1 MKNSRSAIPYGG
13 TEMLEKSFLNP
24 NKIWFMIVL
33 LHIIGSVLVSLLG
46 IFPFGIVIATTGIWF
61 LLANIWERNLK
72 NIGICIAGWFITI
85 FTMQSLNISFQGTVL
100 LNEILLLYVCWCC
113 KKAYVKPTEY
123 CHLKKVS
130 LKSTFFIVIAAIVL
144 FVMAGYV
151 NACSMIVFQNL
162 LDVSLKEISGHP
174 LEAMIAVA
182 IMPALIEEVL
192 FRGIIYRGISDKK
205 IAIFISAITFALLH
219 MNFNQ
224 MCYAFVMGLFFA
236 VVIYITDNLTV
247 SIALHM
253 LFNAFTVILCCF
265 PSTKVI
271 RTLLEY
277 NIAGYHLFNPGVTN
291 MQGGIEISL
300 VLIGGVIAVVSMLIA
315 GYLVFL
321 IGKEEKEEKKV
332 YKTKEKKETRIQ
344 TVKRMVIPANSE
356 KWKPNALFFA
366 GSGLCILITI
376 LYEILI

>member
-85 FTMQSLNISFQGTVL
+85 FTMHSLNISFQGTVL

-130 LKSTFFIVIAAIVL
+130 LKSTFFIVIAAIFL
-144 FVMAGYV
+144 FIMAGYV

-162 LDVSLKEISGHP
+162 LDVSLEEISGHP

-205 IAIFISAITFALLH
+205 MAIFISAITFALLH

-253 LFNAFTVILCCF
+253 LFSAFTVILCCF

-271 RTLLEY
+271 RTLLEC

-321 IGKEEKEEKKV
+321 IGKEEKEEKEV

-344 TVKRMVIPANSE
+344 TVKRTVIPANSE

>member
-1 MKNSRSAIPYGG
+1 
-13 TEMLEKSFLNP
+13 
-24 NKIWFMIVL
+24 
-33 LHIIGSVLVSLLG
+33 
-46 IFPFGIVIATTGIWF
+46 
-61 LLANIWERNLK
+61 
-72 NIGICIAGWFITI
+72 
-85 FTMQSLNISFQGTVL
+85 
-100 LNEILLLYVCWCC
+100 
-113 KKAYVKPTEY
+113 
-123 CHLKKVS
+123 
-130 LKSTFFIVIAAIVL
+130 
-144 FVMAGYV
+144 
-151 NACSMIVFQNL
+151 MIVFQNL
-162 LDVSLKEISGHP
+162 LDVSLEEISGHP

-253 LFNAFTVILCCF
+253 LFNGFTVILCCF

-271 RTLLEY
+271 RTLLECH
-277 NIAGYHLFNPGVTN
+277 IAGYHLFNPGVTN
-291 MQGGIEISL
+291 MQGGIKISL

-321 IGKEEKEEKKV
+321 IGKEEKEEKEV
-332 YKTKEKKETRIQ
+332 YKTKEKKETGIR
-344 TVKRMVIPANSE
+344 TAKRTVIPENSE

>member
-1 MKNSRSAIPYGG
+1 
-13 TEMLEKSFLNP
+13 MLEKSFLNP

-72 NIGICIAGWFITI
+72 NIGICITGWFITI
-85 FTMQSLNISFQGTVL
+85 FTMHSLNISFQGTVL

-130 LKSTFFIVIAAIVL
+130 LKSTFFIVIAAIFL
-144 FVMAGYV
+144 FIMAGYV

-162 LDVSLKEISGHP
+162 LDVSLEEISGHP

-205 IAIFISAITFALLH
+205 MAIFISAITFALLH

-224 MCYAFVMGLFFA
+224 MCYAFVMGVFFA

-271 RTLLEY
+271 RTLLECH
-277 NIAGYHLFNPGVTN
+277 IAGYHLFNPGVTN

-321 IGKEEKEEKKV
+321 IGKEEKEEKKEKEV
-332 YKTKEKKETRIQ
+332 YKTKEKKETGIR
-344 TVKRMVIPANSE
+344 TVKRTVIPENSE

>member
-13 TEMLEKSFLNP
+13 TEMLENSFLNP

-72 NIGICIAGWFITI
+72 NIVICIAGWFITI
-85 FTMQSLNISFQGTVL
+85 FTMHSLNISFQGTVL

-162 LDVSLKEISGHP
+162 LDVSLEEISGHP

-321 IGKEEKEEKKV
+321 IGKEGKVEKKV
-332 YKTKEKKETRIQ
+332 YKTKEKKETRMQ
-344 TVKRMVIPANSE
+344 TAKRMVIPANSE

>member
-13 TEMLEKSFLNP
+13 TEMLENSFLNP

-85 FTMQSLNISFQGTVL
+85 FTMHSLNISFQGTVL

-162 LDVSLKEISGHP
+162 LDVSLEEISGHP

-321 IGKEEKEEKKV
+321 IGKEGKVEKKV
-332 YKTKEKKETRIQ
+332 YKTKEKKETRMQ
-344 TVKRMVIPANSE
+344 TAKRMVIPANSE
-356 KWKPNALFFA
+356 KWKQNALFFA

>member
-1 MKNSRSAIPYGG
+1 
-13 TEMLEKSFLNP
+13 MLEKSFLNP

-33 LHIIGSVLVSLLG
+33 LHIIGSVFVSLLG

-72 NIGICIAGWFITI
+72 NIGICIAGWLITI
-85 FTMQSLNISFQGTVL
+85 FTLHSLNISFQGTVL

-162 LDVSLKEISGHP
+162 LDVSLEEISGHP

-271 RTLLEY
+271 RTLLEC

-321 IGKEEKEEKKV
+321 IGKEEKEEKKEKEV

-344 TVKRMVIPANSE
+344 TAKKMVIPANSE

>member
-1 MKNSRSAIPYGG
+1 M
-13 TEMLEKSFLNP
+13 
-24 NKIWFMIVL
+24 
-33 LHIIGSVLVSLLG
+33 H
-46 IFPFGIVIATTGIWF
+46 
-61 LLANIWERNLK
+61 
-72 NIGICIAGWFITI
+72 
-85 FTMQSLNISFQGTVL
+85 SLNISFQGTVL

-130 LKSTFFIVIAAIVL
+130 LKSTFFIVIAAIFL
-144 FVMAGYV
+144 FIMAGYV

-162 LDVSLKEISGHP
+162 LDVSLEEISGHP

-205 IAIFISAITFALLH
+205 MAIFISAITFALLH

-224 MCYAFVMGLFFA
+224 MCYAFVMGVFFA

-271 RTLLEY
+271 RTLLECH
-277 NIAGYHLFNPGVTN
+277 IAGYHLFNPGVTN

-321 IGKEEKEEKKV
+321 IGKEEKEEKKEKEV
-332 YKTKEKKETRIQ
+332 YKTKEKKETGIR
-344 TVKRMVIPANSE
+344 TVKRTVIPENSE

>member
-13 TEMLEKSFLNP
+13 TEMLENSFLNP

-85 FTMQSLNISFQGTVL
+85 FTMHSLNISFQGTVL

-321 IGKEEKEEKKV
+321 IGKEGKVEKKV
-332 YKTKEKKETRIQ
+332 YKTKEKKETRMQ
-344 TVKRMVIPANSE
+344 TAKRMVIPANSE
-356 KWKPNALFFA
+356 KWKQNALFFA

>member
-1 MKNSRSAIPYGG
+1 
-13 TEMLEKSFLNP
+13 MLEKSFLNP

-46 IFPFGIVIATTGIWF
+46 IFPFGIVIATTEIWF

-72 NIGICIAGWFITI
+72 NIGICITGWLITI
-85 FTMQSLNISFQGTVL
+85 FTMHSLNISFQGTVL

-271 RTLLEY
+271 RTLLECH
-277 NIAGYHLFNPGVTN
+277 IAGYHLFNPGVTN

-321 IGKEEKEEKKV
+321 IGKEEKEEKKEKEV
-332 YKTKEKKETRIQ
+332 YKTKEKKETGIR
-344 TVKRMVIPANSE
+344 TVKRTVIPENSE

>member
-1 MKNSRSAIPYGG
+1 M
-13 TEMLEKSFLNP
+13 
-24 NKIWFMIVL
+24 
-33 LHIIGSVLVSLLG
+33 
-46 IFPFGIVIATTGIWF
+46 
-61 LLANIWERNLK
+61 
-72 NIGICIAGWFITI
+72 
-85 FTMQSLNISFQGTVL
+85 
-100 LNEILLLYVCWCC
+100 
-113 KKAYVKPTEY
+113 
-123 CHLKKVS
+123 
-130 LKSTFFIVIAAIVL
+130 
-144 FVMAGYV
+144 
-151 NACSMIVFQNL
+151 
-162 LDVSLKEISGHP
+162 
-174 LEAMIAVA
+174 
-182 IMPALIEEVL
+182 
-192 FRGIIYRGISDKK
+192 
-205 IAIFISAITFALLH
+205 AIFISAITFALLH

-224 MCYAFVMGLFFA
+224 MCYAFVMGVFFA

-271 RTLLEY
+271 RTLLECH
-277 NIAGYHLFNPGVTN
+277 IAGYHLFNPGVTN

-321 IGKEEKEEKKV
+321 IGKEEKEEKKEKEV
-332 YKTKEKKETRIQ
+332 YKTKEKKETGIR
-344 TVKRMVIPANSE
+344 TAKRTVIPENSE

>member
-1 MKNSRSAIPYGG
+1 M
-13 TEMLEKSFLNP
+13 
-24 NKIWFMIVL
+24 
-33 LHIIGSVLVSLLG
+33 
-46 IFPFGIVIATTGIWF
+46 
-61 LLANIWERNLK
+61 
-72 NIGICIAGWFITI
+72 
-85 FTMQSLNISFQGTVL
+85 
-100 LNEILLLYVCWCC
+100 
-113 KKAYVKPTEY
+113 
-123 CHLKKVS
+123 
-130 LKSTFFIVIAAIVL
+130 
-144 FVMAGYV
+144 
-151 NACSMIVFQNL
+151 
-162 LDVSLKEISGHP
+162 
-174 LEAMIAVA
+174 
-182 IMPALIEEVL
+182 IEEVL

-205 IAIFISAITFALLH
+205 MAIFISAITFALLH

-271 RTLLEY
+271 RTLLECH
-277 NIAGYHLFNPGVTN
+277 IAGYHLFNPSVTN

-321 IGKEEKEEKKV
+321 IGKEEKEEKKEKEV
-332 YKTKEKKETRIQ
+332 YKTKEKKETGIR
-344 TVKRMVIPANSE
+344 TVKRTVIPENSE
-356 KWKPNALFFA
+356 KWKPNALFFS

>member
-13 TEMLEKSFLNP
+13 TEMLENSFLNP

-85 FTMQSLNISFQGTVL
+85 FTMHSLNISFQGTVL

-321 IGKEEKEEKKV
+321 IGKEGKVEKKV
-332 YKTKEKKETRIQ
+332 YKTKEKKETRMQ
-344 TVKRMVIPANSE
+344 TAKRMVIPAYSE

>member
-1 MKNSRSAIPYGG
+1 
-13 TEMLEKSFLNP
+13 MLENSFLNP

-85 FTMQSLNISFQGTVL
+85 FTMHSLNISFQGTVL

-236 VVIYITDNLTV
+236 V
-247 SIALHM
+247 
-253 LFNAFTVILCCF
+253 ILCCF

-321 IGKEEKEEKKV
+321 IGKEGKVEKKV
-332 YKTKEKKETRIQ
+332 YKTKEKKETRMQ
-344 TVKRMVIPANSE
+344 TAKRMVIPANSE